1 LPNAVSVHT
10 GVWSIQEARDMGAGC
25 RGEFQMGLVL
35 RLKQGVL
42 LMTGLDT
49 HVPMQLHTGGKG
61 LFPPAYKVNP
71 ASPVLC

>member
-1 LPNAVSVHT
+1 
-10 GVWSIQEARDMGAGC
+10 MGAGC

-61 LFPPAYKVNP
+61 LFPRSGAPFPLASSVNP
-71 ASPVLC
+71 ASPVLW